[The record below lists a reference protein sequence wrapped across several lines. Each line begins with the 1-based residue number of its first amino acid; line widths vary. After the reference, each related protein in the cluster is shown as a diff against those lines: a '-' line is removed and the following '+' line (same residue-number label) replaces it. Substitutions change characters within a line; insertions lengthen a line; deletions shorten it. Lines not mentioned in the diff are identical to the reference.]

1 MSNQNVGIV
10 VNETSS
16 SVTNDEAPFNMPS
29 LAFGSANKMPPSFGQ
44 FGKQQ
49 SAGSTCSI
57 ANSVCSST
65 AATIGSISTIINSS
79 TAATSTGGGTT
90 PSTTPSSL
98 SAAQMLFSSSSSS
111 RNKRKKNFDVDEDD
125 DDDDVEEAASFSG
138 FTADSSSDVLRASAD
153 IEIQANQD
161 GSQNNQN
168 AN

>member
-1 MSNQNVGIV
+1 MSNQNVGLL

-44 FGKQQ
+44 FSKQQ

-98 SAAQMLFSSSSSS
+98 SAAQMLFSSSSS

-153 IEIQANQD
+153 IDIQANQD

>member
-1 MSNQNVGIV
+1 MINQNVGIL

-29 LAFGSANKMPPSFGQ
+29 MAFGSANKMPPSFGH